1 MGAGSVISSA
11 TYRYV
16 DGPVDVEVDTLDGDL
31 DVIDGQTAI
40 KTNGSNVRWKEDV
53 VREEKREFQQ

>member
-1 MGAGSVISSA
+1 M
-11 TYRYV
+11 
-16 DGPVDVEVDTLDGDL
+16 DVEVDTLDGDL

-40 KTNGSNVRWKEDV
+40 KSNGSNVRCQEDV